1 MQNLTKLSHILTNLE
16 FEKYLDNIKNN
27 PDTLHFFINTDT
39 PYFFLL
45 NNEITLKLIEL
56 HSQSWHFDNLL
67 NSFSDFAKNQI
78 IQSFLIEEI
87 ESTNSIENIHST
99 KHDIFY
105 LLNNYSSSPNKKII
119 SITNSYKLLLSKPQI
134 DISKLEDIR
143 NIYDEL
149 MHLSLDEKDI
159 PDGVYFRKSS
169 VSISDGNKDIHNGFY
184 PEETI
189 NETMT
194 EFLNL
199 YNNKNIDIYER
210 LIISHFLLETIHPF
224 YDGNGRL
231 GRYLISKSIFEE
243 EGSYSSLLIS
253 TSINKNKKKYYK
265 AFKEARSYH
274 EHGSLNS
281 FMEKI
286 LDILIEGIKEANDV
300 LIKKILMTTNIKPPF
315 ELSKS
320 EAMLYELLSEASLLS
335 DYGVNNQEILNN
347 CNASKRTLEY
357 FLNKLRKNNLLMDTR
372 IEKVVYHKLISI

>member
-1 MQNLTKLSHILTNLE
+1 MQSLTKLSHTLTKIE
-16 FEKYLDNIKNN
+16 FEKYIDNIKNN
-27 PDTLHFFINTDT
+27 PDTLHFFTNTTT

-67 NSFSDFAKNQI
+67 NSFSDFAKNLI

-119 SITNSYKLLLSKPQI
+119 SITNSYKLLLSNKHSN
-134 DISKLEDIR
+134 ISKLEDIR
-143 NIYDEL
+143 TIYDEL
-149 MHLSLDEKDI
+149 MYHSLSEKDI
-159 PDGVYFRKSS
+159 PDGKYFRKGS

-184 PEETI
+184 PEENI
-189 NETMT
+189 NEAMY

-199 YNNKNIDIYER
+199 YNTKSIDIYER

-231 GRYLISKSIFEE
+231 GRYLISKHLFEE
-243 EGSYSSLLIS
+243 ESYSSLLVS

-265 AFKEARSYH
+265 AFKETRSYH

-281 FMEKI
+281 FVEKI
-286 LDILIEGIKEANDV
+286 LEILIEGFTEANDV
-300 LIKKILMTTNIKPPF
+300 LIKKKLMIENRKPPF

-320 EAMLYELLSEASLLS
+320 ETMLYTLLSEASLLS

-347 CNASKRTLEY
+347 CNTSKRTLEY
-357 FLNKLRKNNLLMDTR
+357 FLNKLRKNDLLLDTR
-372 IEKVVYHKLISI
+372 IEKVVYHKLINI